1 MSKRVKVIKI
11 DEDHRIY
18 VFSKKVVYRERRDGR
33 LVTRFSGISVEDLLN
48 SPLINDNVKKKI
60 REKLKESF

>member
-1 MSKRVKVIKI
+1 MTKRVKVIKI

-60 REKLKESF
+60 REIL